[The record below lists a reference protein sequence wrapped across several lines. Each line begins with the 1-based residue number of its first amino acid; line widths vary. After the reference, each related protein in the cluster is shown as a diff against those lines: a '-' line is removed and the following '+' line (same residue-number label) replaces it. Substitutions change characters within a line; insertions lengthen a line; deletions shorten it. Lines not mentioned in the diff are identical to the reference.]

1 MRFVFDIDGT
11 LCFDGRLIDQTIID
25 TLLQLQHDGHEL
37 IFASA
42 PVRFVICCQFLPSVF
57 HQHTLIGANGAM
69 ISQQSKISVI
79 KPIHTDT
86 YHHILKIIQKYELD
100 YIIDDDWNY
109 AAQLDTRDA
118 ILDVRST

>member
-42 PVRFVICCQFLPSVF
+42 RPIRDLLPVLPSVF
-57 HQHTLIGANGAM
+57 HQHTLIGANGALITAIKDFCYQSNSYRY
-69 ISQQSKISVI
+69 ISPYLKNNSKV
-79 KPIHTDT
+79 
-86 YHHILKIIQKYELD
+86 
-100 YIIDDDWNY
+100 
-109 AAQLDTRDA
+109 
-118 ILDVRST
+118 

>member
-42 PVRFVICCQFLPSVF
+42 RPIRDLLPVLPSVF
-57 HQHTLIGANGAM
+57 HQHTLIGARCCKYRHAN
-69 ISQQSKISVI
+69 QDYFI
-79 KPIHTDT
+79 KYRPGTN
-86 YHHILKIIQKYELD
+86 YN
-100 YIIDDDWNY
+100 YIRR
-109 AAQLDTRDA
+109 AR
-118 ILDVRST
+118 

>member
-1 MRFVFDIDGT
+1 
-11 LCFDGRLIDQTIID
+11 
-25 TLLQLQHDGHEL
+25 
-37 IFASA
+37 
-42 PVRFVICCQFLPSVF
+42 
-57 HQHTLIGANGAM
+57 M

-109 AAQLDTRDA
+109 AAQLDAERDF
-118 ILDVRST
+118 

>member
-42 PVRFVICCQFLPSVF
+42 HINWRKWCYDF
-57 HQHTLIGANGAM
+57 TA
-69 ISQQSKISVI
+69 I
-79 KPIHTDT
+79 KDFCYQTNS
-86 YHHILKIIQKYELD
+86 Y
-100 YIIDDDWNY
+100 
-109 AAQLDTRDA
+109 R
-118 ILDVRST
+118 

>member
-42 PVRFVICCQFLPSVF
+42 RQFVVCCQFY
-57 HQHTLIGANGAM
+57 HQYFIGT
-69 ISQQSKISVI
+69 
-79 KPIHTDT
+79 H
-86 YHHILKIIQKYELD
+86 
-100 YIIDDDWNY
+100 
-109 AAQLDTRDA
+109 
-118 ILDVRST
+118 

>member
-42 PVRFVICCQFLPSVF
+42 R
-57 HQHTLIGANGAM
+57 
-69 ISQQSKISVI
+69 
-79 KPIHTDT
+79 PI
-86 YHHILKIIQKYELD
+86 
-100 YIIDDDWNY
+100 
-109 AAQLDTRDA
+109 RG
-118 ILDVRST
+118 